1 MQVGDTVTFK
11 NTAFGWVDEYKI
23 VAFTLDHLGLY
34 LRDGCG
40 FRQARVDEVEVVE
53 IGPEKH
59 GHIAF
64 APAYKS

>member
-11 NTAFGWVDEYKI
+11 DTAVNWTEYKI

-64 APAYKS
+64 APAFRS